1 MYVAPPRG
9 SAVCPSRQYT
19 NALSALLWVKEVTVV
34 EVKQCPVCW
43 GKKVVCVGLKENLDP
58 ILEPCT
64 GCDGTGWIAFK
75 YVNKEKD
82 NERAQV

>member
-1 MYVAPPRG
+1 M
-9 SAVCPSRQYT
+9 
-19 NALSALLWVKEVTVV
+19 V

-43 GKKVVCVGLKENLDP
+43 GKGVICVDIDRYTLKP
-58 ILEPCT
+58 VIEPCT